1 MRRKADGCGDM
12 EYNLI
17 VILGPTAS
25 GKTRMAARLAGEL
38 GSEIISADSRQVYRG
53 MDIGTGKDLGE
64 YVVDGRPVPFH
75 LIDVIHPSEEF
86 SVFDYQSQVYRLF
99 ISLREKGV
107 IPIMAGGSG
116 LYLDAVIK
124 GYRMP
129 AVPVDRGLRNEL
141 DAMDMVNL
149 ICRLRSLRTS
159 FHNITDFTDRERV
172 IRAIEIAE
180 GSQNDEKE
188 ASAQPKIRAFIMG
201 IRWDREVLRRRIT
214 QRLEKRIRAGLM
226 DEVKNLNQAGLS
238 WERMESLG
246 LEYRYVGRY
255 VQGRMSYDEMIHAL
269 NIRIHQFAKRQLSWF
284 RRMERQGTVIHWIE
298 GDDYETARRLVR
310 KAIGRVHSI
319 VSPR

>member
-1 MRRKADGCGDM
+1 MRRKTDGCGLM

-25 GKTRMAARLAGEL
+25 GKTRMAARLAREL
-38 GSEIISADSRQVYRG
+38 GTEIISADSRQVYRG

-86 SVFDYQSQVYRLF
+86 SVFDYQSQAYRLI
-99 ISLREKGV
+99 ISLREKGM

-116 LYLDAVIK
+116 LYLDSVIK

-129 AVPVDRGLRNEL
+129 EVPVDIGLRKEL
-141 DAMDMVNL
+141 DAMDMGNL
-149 ICRLRSLRTS
+149 IRRLRSLRTS

-172 IRAIEIAE
+172 IRAIEIAQ
-180 GSQNDEKE
+180 GSLNGERD
-188 ASAQPKIRAFIMG
+188 ASARPEILAFIMG

-214 QRLEKRIRAGLM
+214 RRLEERIRAGLI

-246 LEYRYVGRY
+246 LEYRYAGRY
-255 VQGRMSYDEMIHAL
+255 IQREISYDEMIREL

-284 RRMERQGTVIHWIE
+284 RRMERQGAVIHWIE
-298 GDDYETARRLVR
+298 GDDCETARRLVR
-310 KAIGRVHSI
+310 EAFGGVHPI

>member
-1 MRRKADGCGDM
+1 MRRKTDGCGLM

-25 GKTRMAARLAGEL
+25 GKTRMAARLAREL
-38 GSEIISADSRQVYRG
+38 GTEIISADSRQVYCG

-64 YVVDGRPVPFH
+64 YVVDGDPVPFH

-86 SVFDYQSQVYRLF
+86 SVFDYQSQAYRLF
-99 ISLREKGV
+99 ISLREKGM

-116 LYLDAVIK
+116 LYLDSVIK

-129 AVPVDRGLRNEL
+129 VAPVDSGLRKEL
-141 DAMDMVNL
+141 DAMDMENL
-149 ICRLRSLRTS
+149 IRRLRSLRTS

-172 IRAIEIAE
+172 IRAIEIAQ
-180 GSQNDEKE
+180 GSLNGEWDV
-188 ASAQPKIRAFIMG
+188 SARPKIQAFIMG

-214 QRLEKRIRAGLM
+214 RRLEERMRAGLI

-246 LEYRYVGRY
+246 LEYRYAGRY
-255 VQGRMSYDEMIHAL
+255 IQRKISYDEMIREL

-284 RRMERQGTVIHWIE
+284 RKMERQGAMIHWIE
-298 GDDYETARRLVR
+298 GDDCETARRLVR
-310 KAIGRVHSI
+310 KAFGGVHSI

>member
-1 MRRKADGCGDM
+1 MRRKTDGCGLM

-17 VILGPTAS
+17 VVLGPTAS
-25 GKTRMAARLAGEL
+25 GKTRMAARLAREL
-38 GSEIISADSRQVYRG
+38 GTEIISADSRQVYRG

-64 YVVDGRPVPFH
+64 YVVDGHPVPFH

-86 SVFDYQSQVYRLF
+86 SVFDYQSQAYRIF

-116 LYLDAVIK
+116 LYLDSVIK

-129 AVPVDRGLRNEL
+129 EVPVDSGLRKEL
-141 DAMDMVNL
+141 DAMDMENL
-149 ICRLRSLRTS
+149 IRRLRALRTS

-172 IRAIEIAE
+172 IRAIEIAQGILNGE
-180 GSQNDEKE
+180 WD
-188 ASAQPKIRAFIMG
+188 ASARRKIQAFIMG
-201 IRWDREVLRRRIT
+201 IRWDREELRRRIT
-214 QRLEKRIRAGLM
+214 RRLEERIRAGLI

-246 LEYRYVGRY
+246 LEYRYAGRY
-255 VQGRMSYDEMIHAL
+255 IQRKISYDEMIREL

-284 RRMERQGTVIHWIE
+284 RRMERQGAVIHWIE
-298 GDDYETARRLVR
+298 GDDCETARSLVR
-310 KAIGRVHSI
+310 EAFGGFHSI